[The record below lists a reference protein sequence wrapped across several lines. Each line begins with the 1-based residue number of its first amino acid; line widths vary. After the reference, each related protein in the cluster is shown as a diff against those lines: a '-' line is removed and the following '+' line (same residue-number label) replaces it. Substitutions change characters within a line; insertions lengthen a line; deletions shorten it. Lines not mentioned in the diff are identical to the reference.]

1 MRKHSSV
8 VLQKLLIFDVWKSQS
23 SVRATS
29 CLWFLPFLQTVT
41 SLLTCSMNKTLTF
54 RWSFRPIAAAE
65 SSGSP
70 ETQQNYKATACSWFV
85 SLSVWVYCS
94 FFFLFFFY
102 CFTISAKN
110 YNRSLQYS
118 CCSCWNSWS
127 FLRRHVQ
134 FMIPLIQKTS
144 WVCFGADED
153 LFTAACFLVNALF
166 WAGSCLSK
174 LFL

>member
-29 CLWFLPFLQTVT
+29 CLWFLPFLQTVMT
-41 SLLTCSMNKTLTF
+41 LLTWIMNKTLMF

-110 YNRSLQYS
+110 YDRSLQYS

-127 FLRRHVQ
+127 FLRRHV
-134 FMIPLIQKTS
+134 
-144 WVCFGADED
+144 
-153 LFTAACFLVNALF
+153 
-166 WAGSCLSK
+166 
-174 LFL
+174 